1 MVITIGESTR
11 QAVKLL
17 DSFHQSWLD
26 ILEFFFS
33 KTRMRATYLCIKKK
47 GSSNSRSAPWPWM
60 GLDILELKWRCPSR
74 TRRDNLS
81 ALLLLCLCNWR
92 EGANVTDT
100 FLVGI
105 KTETPAGCFMLCT
118 LHTARQV
125 AWSNC
130 WYSSNTAFSIYHLP
144 FLLPINITA
153 FTAASG
159 LSFPTLFRSFS
170 QEYIPEKKRKKGKIG
185 TRERRGKEMTNCRF
199 GLLGTPSKT
208 TMISRLC

>member
-33 KTRMRATYLCIKKK
+33 KTRRRATYLCIKKK

-105 KTETPAGCFMLCT
+105 KIETPAGSFMLCT

-130 WYSSNTAFSIYHLP
+130 WYSSNTAFSIYHLLFLSISQHLLLQVGFLSLHYYDP
-144 FLLPINITA
+144 FLKNI
-153 FTAASG
+153 F
-159 LSFPTLFRSFS
+159 
-170 QEYIPEKKRKKGKIG
+170 QQKRKRQNWDAIK
-185 TRERRGKEMTNCRF
+185 ERKRNAK
-199 GLLGTPSKT
+199 L
-208 TMISRLC
+208 